1 MFTLQFLKDMLE
13 RAIKTFAQTL
23 LALVTVIVMSGGGL
37 HDVNWTSAL
46 SISLLATLAS
56 FLTSLASSTVRSSDT
71 ASLVD

>member
-23 LALVTVIVMSGGGL
+23 LALITVVVMSGGGL
-37 HDVNWTSAL
+37 HDVNWVSAL
-46 SISLLATLAS
+46 SIGLLATLAS
-56 FLTSLASSTVRSSDT
+56 ILTSLASSTVRSSDS

>member
-23 LALVTVIVMSGGGL
+23 LALVTVVVMSGGGL
-37 HDVNWTSAL
+37 HDVNWVSAL

-56 FLTSLASSTVRSSDT
+56 ILTSLASSTVRESDS